1 MPKQKKTS
9 SNTQRGRWKQNIRAR
24 GKFIRRALSLT
35 LASNREIADRAGL
48 KITNPII
55 TINKNEGIRPPPE
68 MAKGIEGTRKSDIL
82 KKRVRKDTR
91 KKIGFFKTEA
101 EKWAVIKKYNDL
113 IEEITGKWWR
123 SEPVKSAFGRKR
135 KDFLKEVKLFVFK
148 QLDYFDPGKK
158 TKKNEPAKIE
168 LWIKKGIEIISKSIY
183 FDEKRASEK
192 QKNLV
197 SKRASG
203 MAEPFFAR
211 NRVPATAKP
220 LLKKLGLRVNDVAEL
235 GYGDIKQQII
245 KISEQKKTGL
255 SQRQKK
261 VVKMRL
267 EEKTLDKI
275 AASLGFRSKGLFS
288 ECESDAAKKIK
299 ARMEKL

>member
-1 MPKQKKTS
+1 
-9 SNTQRGRWKQNIRAR
+9 
-24 GKFIRRALSLT
+24 
-35 LASNREIADRAGL
+35 
-48 KITNPII
+48 
-55 TINKNEGIRPPPE
+55 